1 MKINEL
7 LNGIECEKI
16 NFNEEI
22 DINSV
27 AVKDYECKKGSA
39 FFCLNSNSIQLD
51 KYVQNAIKLGASVII
66 SEKIVNNC
74 TVAK

>member
-39 FFCLNSNSIQLD
+39 FFLF
-51 KYVQNAIKLGASVII
+51 KF
-66 SEKIVNNC
+66 
-74 TVAK
+74 